1 MFMCHLS
8 IMTNLN
14 LDCKLFILGGVQMRL
29 FHVSEES
36 DIAEFV
42 PRIPY
47 RNDMDKSKGLVWSLT
62 EPSLP
67 NWLTPR
73 DCPRVGYRATDE
85 TTQDD
90 ISKFFSS
97 TSRHAVAIEH
107 GWYKRMTMTTIYLYE
122 FDVSNFYF
130 DETAGFY
137 VSDKTEKPIAV
148 VKYDDLFEE
157 QFRRNVELRILNNL
171 WELGEAVKKSSLAW
185 SLCRM
190 RNAEPNPLNKG
201 V

>member
-1 MFMCHLS
+1 
-8 IMTNLN
+8 
-14 LDCKLFILGGVQMRL
+14 MRL

-36 DIAEFV
+36 NIKEFV

-47 RNDMDKSKGLVWSLT
+47 RKDMDKSKGLVWSLT
-62 EPSLP
+62 EESLP

-73 DCPRVGYRATDE
+73 NCPRVGYRVNDE
-85 TTQDD
+85 TSSDD
-90 ISKFFSS
+90 ISKYFSS
-97 TSRHAVAIEH
+97 SSHHCISIEH
-107 GWYKRMTMTTIYLYE
+107 AWYERMANTTLYLYE

-148 VKYDDLFEE
+148 VKYDNLFEE
-157 QFRRNVELRILNNL
+157 QFKRNIEVKIVNNL
-171 WELGEAVKKSSLAW
+171 WKLAEEVKKSSLIY

-190 RNAEPNPLNKG
+190 GFAQSKPCE
-201 V
+201 

>member
-1 MFMCHLS
+1 MQTVSWRVVGIFQALKRRK
-8 IMTNLN
+8 T
-14 LDCKLFILGGVQMRL
+14 KMRL
-29 FHVSEES
+29 FHVSEEP
-36 DIAEFV
+36 DIAEFI

-67 NWLTPR
+67 NRLTPR
-73 DCPRVGYRATDE
+73 DCPRVGYRATEE

-97 TSRHAVAIEH
+97 ASRHCVAIEH
-107 GWYKRMTMTTIYLYE
+107 AWFKRMAATTIYMYE
-122 FDVSNFYF
+122 FDPINFYY
-130 DETAGFY
+130 DDTACFY

-148 VKYDDLFEE
+148 VKYDDLFGEL
-157 QFRRNVELRILNNL
+157 FRKNVEVRILNNL
-171 WELGEAVKKSSLAW
+171 WELGEAVKKSSLTW

-190 RNAEPNPLNKG
+190 GNAQPNPVL
-201 V
+201 

>member
-1 MFMCHLS
+1 
-8 IMTNLN
+8 
-14 LDCKLFILGGVQMRL
+14 MRL
-29 FHVSEES
+29 YHVSEEK

-97 TSRHAVAIEH
+97 TSRHGLAIEYA
-107 GWYKRMTMTTIYLYE
+107 WLKRMASTTLYVYE
-122 FDVSNFYF
+122 FDIANFYF
-130 DETAGFY
+130 DNCAGFY
-137 VSDKTEKPIAV
+137 VSDKTEKPIDKV
-148 VKYDDLFEE
+148 RYEDLFEE
-157 QFRRNVELRILNNL
+157 LSMRNVETRILNNL
-171 WELGEAVKKSSLAW
+171 WDFSEEVKKSSLKW

-190 RNAEPNPLNKG
+190 GYAQPKP

>member
-73 DCPRVGYRATDE
+73 DCPRVG
-85 TTQDD
+85 
-90 ISKFFSS
+90 
-97 TSRHAVAIEH
+97 
-107 GWYKRMTMTTIYLYE
+107 
-122 FDVSNFYF
+122 
-130 DETAGFY
+130 
-137 VSDKTEKPIAV
+137 
-148 VKYDDLFEE
+148 
-157 QFRRNVELRILNNL
+157 
-171 WELGEAVKKSSLAW
+171 
-185 SLCRM
+185 
-190 RNAEPNPLNKG
+190 
-201 V
+201 